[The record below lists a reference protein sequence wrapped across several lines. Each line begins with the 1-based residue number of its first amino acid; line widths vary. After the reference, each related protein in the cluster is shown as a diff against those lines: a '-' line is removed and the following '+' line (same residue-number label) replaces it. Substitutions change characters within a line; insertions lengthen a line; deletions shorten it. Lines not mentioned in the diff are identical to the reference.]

1 MRLLI
6 LMGPPGAGKGT
17 HAARLSAD
25 HKLPHISTGD
35 LLREEVRRSSEL
47 GIQAKHY
54 MDAGQLVPDGLILS
68 MLKRRLAQSD
78 CEQGALLDGFPR
90 TVHQAE
96 SLAALLPDAVIEV
109 FELQVPDG
117 RLIDRLGG
125 RLSCPSCGAVFHKTH
140 NPPRE
145 LGRCDRCQDRLQ
157 QRSDDQEE
165 TIKHRLAA
173 FHQQTAPLSAF
184 YGAKGL
190 LHRVNADQALDSVY
204 AELLRA
210 IEAPARP

>member
-35 LLREEVRRSSEL
+35 LLREEVRRGSEL
-47 GIQAKHY
+47 GTQAKQF
-54 MDAGQLVPDGLILS
+54 MDAGQLVPDELILS
-68 MLKRRLAQSD
+68 MLQRRLAQND
-78 CEQGALLDGFPR
+78 CAQGALLDGFPR
-90 TVHQAE
+90 TVPQAE
-96 SLAALLPDAVIEV
+96 ALAALLPNAVIEV
-109 FELQVPDG
+109 IELRVPDD
-117 RLIDRLGG
+117 RLIERLSG
-125 RLSCPSCGAVFHKTH
+125 RLSCPSCGAVFHKSN

-145 LGRCDRCQDRLQ
+145 VGRCDRCRHSLQ

-165 TIKHRLAA
+165 TIKRRLTA

-184 YGAKGL
+184 YSAKGI
-190 LHRVNADQALDSVY
+190 LHAVNADQPLDSVY
-204 AELLRA
+204 ADLLRA